1 MKVIGSIAGVFWTLC
16 LGAVALFV
24 FFWATGLFSP
34 AEVLWLSVLV
44 GVLAV
49 FALIHFLRVR
59 RALGDH
65 RHSDLAHTVHAM
77 RERRG
82 F

>member
-1 MKVIGSIAGVFWTLC
+1 MKVIGSVAGVFWTLC

-34 AEVLWLSVLV
+34 QEVRLLSVLMGIV
-44 GVLAV
+44 ALLS
-49 FALIHFLRVR
+49 LIHFLRVR
-59 RALGDH
+59 RALSDH
-65 RHSDLAHTVHAM
+65 RHSDLARTVHAM
-77 RERRG
+77 RETRG

>member
-1 MKVIGSIAGVFWTLC
+1 VKVIGRITGVFWTLC

-24 FFWATGLFSP
+24 FFWGTGLFSP
-34 AEVLWLSVLV
+34 AEVVWLSVV
-44 GVLAV
+44 VAVIAVLS
-49 FALIHFLRVR
+49 LIHFLRVR

-65 RHSDLAHTVHAM
+65 RNTDLARAVHAM

>member
-1 MKVIGSIAGVFWTLC
+1 MRVIGSITGVFWTLC
-16 LGAVALFV
+16 LGALALFV

-34 AEVLWLSVLV
+34 AEVIWLSVLV
-44 GVLAV
+44 GVIA
-49 FALIHFLRVR
+49 ALSLVHFLRVR

-65 RHSDLAHTVHAM
+65 RYNDLARSVHAM

>member
-1 MKVIGSIAGVFWTLC
+1 MFWTLC

-44 GVLAV
+44 GVLALC
-49 FALIHFLRVR
+49 ALIHFLRVR

-65 RHSDLAHTVHAM
+65 CYSDLARSVHSM
-77 RERRG
+77 REHRG

>member
-1 MKVIGSIAGVFWTLC
+1 MKMIGSITGVFWTLC
-16 LGAVALFV
+16 LGVVVMFV
-24 FFWATGLFSP
+24 FFWVTGLFSP
-34 AEVLWLSVLV
+34 AEVVWLSVLV
-44 GVLAV
+44 GVIAV
-49 FALIHFLRVR
+49 LSLIHFVRVR

-65 RHSDLAHTVHAM
+65 RHSDAARAVHAM

>member
-1 MKVIGSIAGVFWTLC
+1 MKLVGSIVGVFWTLC

-34 AEVLWLSVLV
+34 AEVLWLSAVV
-44 GVLAV
+44 GVLALL
-49 FALIHFLRVR
+49 ALIHFLRVR

-65 RHSDLAHTVHAM
+65 RYSDLARTVHAM

>member
-1 MKVIGSIAGVFWTLC
+1 MKVISSIAGVFWTLC
-16 LGAVALFV
+16 LGALALFV

-34 AEVLWLSVLV
+34 AEVRWLSVLT

-49 FALIHFLRVR
+49 LSLIHFLRVR

-65 RHSDLAHTVHAM
+65 RHSDLARTVHSM
-77 RERRG
+77 REHRG

>member
-1 MKVIGSIAGVFWTLC
+1 LKVIGSIAGLFWTLC
-16 LGAVALFV
+16 LGAVVLFV
-24 FFWATGLFSP
+24 FFWVTGLFSP
-34 AEVLWLSVLV
+34 AEVLWLSALV
-44 GVLAV
+44 GLIAVLS
-49 FALIHFLRVR
+49 LIHFVRVR

-65 RHSDLAHTVHAM
+65 RHSDAARAVHAM

>member
-1 MKVIGSIAGVFWTLC
+1 MRTIGSIAGIFWTLC

-34 AEVLWLSVLV
+34 TEVLWLSVVV
-44 GVLAV
+44 GAIGLLS
-49 FALIHFLRVR
+49 LIHFLRVR

-65 RHSDLAHTVHAM
+65 RHDELARTVHAM
-77 RERRG
+77 RETRG

>member
-1 MKVIGSIAGVFWTLC
+1 MKVIGNVAGVFWTLC

-34 AEVLWLSVLV
+34 AEVLWLSVIV
-44 GVLAV
+44 GVLGV
-49 FALIHFLRVR
+49 LSLIHFLRVR
-59 RALGDH
+59 RALGDP
-65 RHSDLAHTVHAM
+65 RHTDLARTVHSM

>member
-1 MKVIGSIAGVFWTLC
+1 MKVIGSIAGVFWTLS
-16 LGAVALFV
+16 LGAMVLFV

-34 AEVLWLSVLV
+34 AEVLWLSMAIA
-44 GVLAV
+44 VLAV
-49 FALIHFLRVR
+49 LSLIHFLRVR
-59 RALGDH
+59 RALGDP
-65 RHSDLAHTVHAM
+65 RHTELARTVHSM

>member
-1 MKVIGSIAGVFWTLC
+1 MKVIGSITGVFWTLC

-34 AEVLWLSVLV
+34 QEVLWLSVVV
-44 GVLAV
+44 GVLGV
-49 FALIHFLRVR
+49 LSLIHFLRVR
-59 RALGDH
+59 RALGDP
-65 RHSDLAHTVHAM
+65 RHSDLARTVHSM

>member
-1 MKVIGSIAGVFWTLC
+1 MRVIGSIAGVFWTLC
-16 LGAVALFV
+16 LGAIALFA

-34 AEVLWLSVLV
+34 AEVLWLS
-44 GVLAV
+44 LAV
-49 FALIHFLRVR
+49 GALGLLSLVHFLRVR

-65 RHSDLAHTVHAM
+65 RHGELARTVHAM
-77 RERRG
+77 RETRG

>member
-1 MKVIGSIAGVFWTLC
+1 VKLVGSITGVFWTLC

-34 AEVLWLSVLV
+34 AEVRWLSVLV
-44 GVLAV
+44 GALAV
-49 FALIHFLRVR
+49 LALIHFVRVR

-65 RHSDLAHTVHAM
+65 RHSDLARTVHAM
-77 RERRG
+77 REHRG

>member
-1 MKVIGSIAGVFWTLC
+1 MGVFWTLC

-34 AEVLWLSVLV
+34 AEVVWLSILV
-44 GVLAV
+44 GALAV
-49 FALIHFLRVR
+49 LPLIHFLRVR
-59 RALGDH
+59 RALGDP
-65 RHSDLAHTVHAM
+65 RHSELARTVDSI

>member
-1 MKVIGSIAGVFWTLC
+1 VKVVGRIAGVFWTLC
-16 LGAVALFV
+16 LGALALFV

-44 GVLAV
+44 GVIAV
-49 FALIHFLRVR
+49 LSLMHFLRVH

-65 RHSDLAHTVHAM
+65 RHSDLARRVHAM

>member
-1 MKVIGSIAGVFWTLC
+1 VKLIGSIAGVFWTLC
-16 LGAVALFV
+16 LGAVVLFV

-34 AEVLWLSVLV
+34 AEVLWLTWLV
-44 GVLAV
+44 GVIAAV
-49 FALIHFLRVR
+49 SLIHFIRVR
-59 RALGDH
+59 RALSDH
-65 RHSDLAHTVHAM
+65 RHSEMARKVHAM

>member
-1 MKVIGSIAGVFWTLC
+1 VKVIGSITGVFWTLC

-34 AEVLWLSVLV
+34 TEVLWLSIVV
-44 GVLAV
+44 GALAV
-49 FALIHFLRVR
+49 LSLIHFLRVR
-59 RALGDH
+59 RALGDP
-65 RHSDLAHTVHAM
+65 RHSDLARTVHSM